1 MKRQRVYQAQER
13 NCPCSA
19 GTLFRP
25 HQAAIIVGHWARV
38 PSDQT
43 ELCSFISRILAHLLF
58 SYFPF
63 PCQPFSPNLWKVT
76 LWRPPRLHTW
86 ILKFPEIFSI
96 DQRMKYLHANAWYFV
111 HVQFG
116 ASSRAKH
123 GGAYFSAVYG
133 SIEDRMAAPGPYEN
147 LEPPFLGGVI

>member
-1 MKRQRVYQAQER
+1 MKRQRVYQAQEK

-63 PCQPFSPNLWKVT
+63 PCQPFSHNLWKVT

-111 HVQFG
+111 HVLFHGICFQWSRYLHQNALNLMHVSHCMNLDIG
-116 ASSRAKH
+116 ATIFIFII
-123 GGAYFSAVYG
+123 YQ
-133 SIEDRMAAPGPYEN
+133 M
-147 LEPPFLGGVI
+147 